1 MKKFKKLMAI
11 GMSVLMVFSTMS
23 VGVFASDI
31 TNSESEFD
39 ITTTVGPEHQIVRV
53 FERDTESAMIAQCSA
68 EPEAN
73 NDYSE
78 VKALLLELGMEQYAI
93 DNLTDED
100 LAKYAVSPRI
110 VTSVSYS
117 KVDNND
123 NVTYLEEDVAIAE
136 AAIVYNAQ
144 EVMRQNLANGI
155 QTIDQDTYQ
164 DSYMRVF
171 YMVTY
176 NWDESYTFST
186 DARWL
191 TMPFFRGKDVIGSVA
206 QDCTVTPYT
215 SSGYVEYDWSLST
228 LAGYDEY
235 SEHINMTSSQFQ
247 NTVNGSFYGSGAI
260 IELPNDSYSDTMSV
274 YYSNYKAHYQYDGH
288 VNSPAEP
295 HWFNTTGSYC
305 HSTMKISFNPS
316 ITISLTGVSGSL
328 GLSGVGGSDV
338 RKVDL
343 EIHYT

>member
-53 FERDTESAMIAQCSA
+53 FERDTESTMIAQCSA
-68 EPEAN
+68 EPEAS
-73 NDYSE
+73 NDFSE
-78 VKALLLELGMEQYAI
+78 VKALLLELGMDQYAI

-100 LAKYAVSPRI
+100 LAKYAVSPRS

-136 AAIVYNAQ
+136 AAIVHNAQ

-176 NWDESYTFST
+176 NWDESFTFST

-215 SSGYVEYDWSLST
+215 
-228 LAGYDEY
+228 
-235 SEHINMTSSQFQ
+235 
-247 NTVNGSFYGSGAI
+247 
-260 IELPNDSYSDTMSV
+260 
-274 YYSNYKAHYQYDGH
+274 
-288 VNSPAEP
+288 
-295 HWFNTTGSYC
+295 
-305 HSTMKISFNPS
+305 
-316 ITISLTGVSGSL
+316 
-328 GLSGVGGSDV
+328 
-338 RKVDL
+338 
-343 EIHYT
+343 